1 MIGAVDNSTLTTPAE
16 ASSAPATNDPIS
28 TPVEVTQSST
38 PDTGTGQEATPTLND
53 STASS
58 SPADAKDAKKESLL
72 DVVKTAFDA
81 KDPANS
87 STAKAQPQPAPG
99 QPNDAP
105 GKDSL
110 AQKDGSEAQSDVPFH
125 NHPRWKAMIA
135 ERESLK
141 PAAEQYGKITTFMK
155 TNGLSPQEMAEGLHV
170 MALMKTNPVAAYQ
183 QLQGYIQNLARFTGD
198 VLPPELKAKVDEG
211 LTDPET
217 AKRLAQLEAEREF
230 SYARQLEIQQ
240 RQQAEQEAFARQQA
254 FDNSQQMVSAVMQ
267 WEQAEKAKDPDWAQ
281 KYEMVQDRVKAL
293 LAQQPASNPSDA
305 IKIAQ
310 RALADV
316 NARLRPLA
324 GRTMPLRTPA
334 SSLSSASATPAP
346 RSLADLVRMGLQGS

>member
-1 MIGAVDNSTLTTPAE
+1 MIGAVDNPTLTDPAA
-16 ASSAPATNDPIS
+16 ASSAAATNDPIS
-28 TPVEVTQSST
+28 TPVEVTQSSS
-38 PDTGTGQEATPTLND
+38 PDGTGTGAAPTLND

-58 SPADAKDAKKESLL
+58 SPAVDKDAKKETLL
-72 DVVKTAFDA
+72 DVVKSAFDG
-81 KDPANS
+81 KDPAAS
-87 STAKAQPQPAPG
+87 SNAKAQSAPAPG
-99 QPNDAP
+99 QPNDAQ
-105 GKDSL
+105 GKDSQV
-110 AQKDGSEAQSDVPFH
+110 QKDGPEAQQDLPFH

-141 PAAEQYGKITTFMK
+141 PAAEQYGKITSFMQ
-155 TNGLSPQEMAEGLHV
+155 TNNLSPQEMAEGLHV

-183 QLQGYIQNLARFTGD
+183 QLQGYIQNLAKFTGD

-230 SYARQLEIQQ
+230 SYARQLEQQQ
-240 RQQAEQEAFARQQA
+240 RIQAEQEAVARMQA
-254 FDNSQQMVSAVMQ
+254 ADNSQQMVAAVMS
-267 WEQAEKAKDPDWAQ
+267 WEQAERAKDPDWAQ

-293 LAQQPASNPSDA
+293 LSTQPARNPSDA
-305 IKIAQ
+305 IQIAQ
-310 RALADV
+310 RALAEV

-334 SSLSSASATPAP
+334 SSLSSASAAPAP
-346 RSLADLVRMGLQGS
+346 KSLADLVRMGLQGS

>member
-1 MIGAVDNSTLTTPAE
+1 MIGVVDNSTLTTPAE

-38 PDTGTGQEATPTLND
+38 PDTGTGRETAPTLND
-53 STASS
+53 SAASS
-58 SPADAKDAKKESLL
+58 SPAADKDAKKDLL
-72 DVVKTAFDA
+72 DVVKTAFEQ
-81 KDPANS
+81 KDSANS
-87 STAKAQPQPAPG
+87 SPAKAQSTPAPD
-99 QPNDAP
+99 QPSDAQA
-105 GKDSL
+105 KDSL
-110 AQKDGSEAQSDVPFH
+110 AQKQSPETQPDLPFH

-141 PAAEQYGKITTFMK
+141 PAAEQYGKITTFMQN
-155 TNGLSPQEMAEGLHV
+155 NGLTPQEMAEGMTV
-170 MALMKTNPVAAYQ
+170 MALMKTNPAAAYE
-183 QLQGYIQNLARFTGD
+183 QLQKYVQHLARFTGD
-198 VLPPELKAKVDEG
+198 VLPPEIKDKVDQG
-211 LTDPET
+211 YIDPDS

-230 SYARQLEIQQ
+230 SYARQVEQQQ
-240 RQQAEQEAFARQQA
+240 RIQAEQEVIARQQA
-254 FDNSQQMVSAVMQ
+254 AENSQQMVAAVMR
-267 WEQAEKAKDPDWAQ
+267 WEQAERAKDPDWAQ

-293 LAQQPASNPSDA
+293 LTQQPARNPSDA
-305 IKIAQ
+305 IQIAQ

>member
-1 MIGAVDNSTLTTPAE
+1 MIGSVDNETLTTPAE
-16 ASSAPATNDPIS
+16 ASSAPATHETIQAS
-28 TPVEVTQSST
+28 AQVAQSSA
-38 PDTGTGQEATPTLND
+38 PENGTGQETQTLND
-53 STASS
+53 SAASS
-58 SPADAKDAKKESLL
+58 SPAVDKDANKETLL

-81 KDPANS
+81 KAPANS
-87 STAKAQPQPAPG
+87 SIAKAQSDPAPG

-110 AQKDGSEAQSDVPFH
+110 AQKDGSEAQPDLPFH

-135 ERESLK
+135 ERDSFK
-141 PAAEQYGKITTFMK
+141 PAAEQYGKITSFMQN
-155 TNGLSPQEMAEGLHV
+155 NGLSPNEMAEGLHV
-170 MALMKTNPVAAYQ
+170 MALMKTNPVAAYE
-183 QLQGYIQNLARFTGD
+183 QLQGYIQNLAKFTGD

-211 LTDPET
+211 LTDPAT

-230 SYARQLEIQQ
+230 SYARQVEQQ
-240 RQQAEQEAFARQQA
+240 QQYQAQQENFARQQA
-254 FDNSQQMVSAVMQ
+254 ADNSQQMVSAVMQ
-267 WEQAEKAKDPDWAQ
+267 WEQAERAKDPDWAQ

-293 LAQQPASNPSDA
+293 LTSTPARTPSDA
-305 IKIAQ
+305 IQIAQ
-310 RALADV
+310 RALTEV

-324 GRTMPLRTPA
+324 GRTMPLRNAA

>member
-1 MIGAVDNSTLTTPAE
+1 MDNQTLTDPAAAPSAAATPESTPA
-16 ASSAPATNDPIS
+16 PA
-28 TPVEVTQSST
+28 EVTQSPAPENGS
-38 PDTGTGQEATPTLND
+38 GQETAQTLNEV
-53 STASS
+53 TAGS
-58 SPADAKDAKKESLL
+58 SPAADKDAKKETLL
-72 DVVKTAFDA
+72 DVVKTAFNKESAD
-81 KDPANS
+81 S
-87 STAKAQPQPAPG
+87 STAKAQSDPAPD
-99 QPNDAP
+99 QPNDAQ
-105 GKDSL
+105 GKDSQV
-110 AQKDGSEAQSDVPFH
+110 QKDGPEAQPDLPFH

-155 TNGLSPQEMAEGLHV
+155 TNGLTPQEMAEGMTV
-170 MALMKTNPVAAYQ
+170 MALMKTNPAAAYQ
-183 QLQGYIQNLARFTGD
+183 QLQGYVEKLARFTGD

-230 SYARQLEIQQ
+230 SYARQVEEQQ
-240 RQQAEQEAFARQQA
+240 RIQAEQEMIVRQQA
-254 FDNSQQMVSAVMQ
+254 AENSQQMVAAVMR
-267 WEQAEKAKDPDWAQ
+267 WEQAERAKDPDWAQ

-293 LAQQPASNPSDA
+293 LATQPARNPSDA
-305 IKIAQ
+305 IQIAQ

>member
-1 MIGAVDNSTLTTPAE
+1 MDNQTLTDPAAAPSAAATPESTPA
-16 ASSAPATNDPIS
+16 PA
-28 TPVEVTQSST
+28 EVTQSPAPENGS
-38 PDTGTGQEATPTLND
+38 GQETAQTLNEV
-53 STASS
+53 TAVS
-58 SPADAKDAKKESLL
+58 SPAADKDAKKETLL
-72 DVVKTAFDA
+72 DVVKTAFNKESAD
-81 KDPANS
+81 S
-87 STAKAQPQPAPG
+87 STAKAQSDPAPD
-99 QPNDAP
+99 QPNDAQ
-105 GKDSL
+105 GKDSQV
-110 AQKDGSEAQSDVPFH
+110 QKDGPEAQPDLPFH

-141 PAAEQYGKITTFMK
+141 PAAEQYGKITQFMK
-155 TNGLSPQEMAEGLHV
+155 TNGLTPQEMAEGMTV
-170 MALMKTNPVAAYQ
+170 MALMKTNPAAAYQ
-183 QLQGYIQNLARFTGD
+183 QLQGYVEKLARFTGD

-230 SYARQLEIQQ
+230 SYARQVEEQQ
-240 RQQAEQEAFARQQA
+240 RIQAEQEMIARQQA
-254 FDNSQQMVSAVMQ
+254 ADNSQQMVAAVMR
-267 WEQAEKAKDPDWAQ
+267 WEQAERAKDPDWAQ

-293 LAQQPASNPSDA
+293 LATQPARNPSDA
-305 IKIAQ
+305 IQIAQ

>member
-1 MIGAVDNSTLTTPAE
+1 MIGSVDNETLTTPAE
-16 ASSAPATNDPIS
+16 ASSAPATNET
-28 TPVEVTQSST
+28 TPASAQVTQSSA
-38 PDTGTGQEATPTLND
+38 PENGTGQETQTLND
-53 STASS
+53 SAASS
-58 SPADAKDAKKESLL
+58 SPAVDKDAKKETLL

-81 KDPANS
+81 KAPANS
-87 STAKAQPQPAPG
+87 SIAKAQSAPAPG

-105 GKDSL
+105 SKDSL
-110 AQKDGSEAQSDVPFH
+110 VQKDGPEAQPDLPFH

-141 PAAEQYGKITTFMK
+141 PAAEQYGKITSFMQ
-155 TNGLSPQEMAEGLHV
+155 TNGLTPQEMAEGMTV
-170 MALMKTNPVAAYQ
+170 MALMKTNPAAAYQ
-183 QLQGYIQNLARFTGD
+183 QMQGYVANLARFTGD

-230 SYARQLEIQQ
+230 SYARQVEQQ
-240 RQQAEQEAFARQQA
+240 QQYQAQQEAFAQQQA
-254 FDNSQQMVSAVMQ
+254 ADNSQQMVSAVMR
-267 WEQAEKAKDPDWAQ
+267 WEQAERAKDPDWAQ

-293 LAQQPASNPSDA
+293 LTQQPARNPSDA
-305 IKIAQ
+305 IQIAQ

-324 GRTMPLRTPA
+324 GRTMPLRNAA

>member
-1 MIGAVDNSTLTTPAE
+1 MDNPTLTDPAA
-16 ASSAPATNDPIS
+16 ASSAAATNDPAPVS
-28 TPVEVTQSST
+28 TGATQSSAA
-38 PDTGTGQEATPTLND
+38 DTGTAQGNASTLNEVA
-53 STASS
+53 TGS
-58 SPADAKDAKKESLL
+58 SPAADKDAKKESLL
-72 DVVKTAFDA
+72 DVVKTAFEA

-87 STAKAQPQPAPG
+87 SLAKAQSDPAPD
-99 QPNDAP
+99 QPNDAQ
-105 GKDSL
+105 GKDSQV
-110 AQKDGSEAQSDVPFH
+110 QKDGPEAQPDLPFH

-141 PAAEQYGKITTFMK
+141 PAAEQYGKITQFMK
-155 TNGLSPQEMAEGLHV
+155 TNGLTPQEMAEGMTV
-170 MALMKTNPVAAYQ
+170 MALMKTNPAAAYQ
-183 QLQGYIQNLARFTGD
+183 QLQGYVNNLARFTGD

-230 SYARQLEIQQ
+230 SYARQLEEQQ
-240 RQQAEQEAFARQQA
+240 RIQAEQEAVARQMA
-254 FDNSQQMVSAVMQ
+254 ADNSNQMVAAVMR
-267 WEQAEKAKDPDWAQ
+267 WEQAERAKDPDWAQ

-293 LAQQPASNPSDA
+293 LAMQPARNPSDA
-305 IKIAQ
+305 IQIAQ

-334 SSLSSASATPAP
+334 SSLSSVSTTPAP

>member
-1 MIGAVDNSTLTTPAE
+1 VDNQTLTDPAAAPSAAATPESTPA
-16 ASSAPATNDPIS
+16 PA
-28 TPVEVTQSST
+28 EVTQSPAPENGS
-38 PDTGTGQEATPTLND
+38 GQETAQTLNEV
-53 STASS
+53 TAGS
-58 SPADAKDAKKESLL
+58 SPAADKDAKKETLL
-72 DVVKTAFDA
+72 DVVKTAFNKESAD
-81 KDPANS
+81 S
-87 STAKAQPQPAPG
+87 STAKAQSDPAPD
-99 QPNDAP
+99 QPNDAQ
-105 GKDSL
+105 GKDSQV
-110 AQKDGSEAQSDVPFH
+110 QKDGPEAQPDLPFH

-155 TNGLSPQEMAEGLHV
+155 TNGLTPQEMAEGMTV
-170 MALMKTNPVAAYQ
+170 MALMKTNPAAAYQ
-183 QLQGYIQNLARFTGD
+183 QLQGYVEKLARFTGD

-230 SYARQLEIQQ
+230 SYARQVEEQQ
-240 RQQAEQEAFARQQA
+240 RIQAEQEMIVRQQA
-254 FDNSQQMVSAVMQ
+254 AENSQQMVAAVMR
-267 WEQAEKAKDPDWAQ
+267 WEQAERAKDPDWAQ

-293 LAQQPASNPSDA
+293 LATQPARNPSDA
-305 IKIAQ
+305 IQIAQ